1 MNEEHDNAQGADQVL
16 VEQQVL
22 ARLASHPC
30 EFIANIVSE
39 NIPGGALR
47 FVVEDNQTQQL
58 TIEML
63 PMPPATARMVVLPL
77 CRALGHLHELGIMHR
92 DVKPENVLVSADG
105 QAKLTGFTF
114 TSMQPTAFSLVGTPE
129 FMAPETIRADPYTV
143 TVDWWALGC
152 LTSELL
158 TGTTP
163 FNRAGP
169 DVPTLLRMILW
180 DPITVPSHPH
190 VGPLERDFIM
200 ALLQRNPSARLGGQG
215 HTAVLAHPWF
225 LPTTVGVG
233 N

>member
-105 QAKLTGFTF
+105 QAKLTGFAF

-152 LTSELL
+152 LMCELL
-158 TGTTP
+158 TGQNP
-163 FNRAGP
+163 FAVP
-169 DVPTLLRMILW
+169 DSSVRDLLRMILY
-180 DPITVPSHPH
+180 DEIVVPKHEH
-190 VGPLERDFIM
+190 VGPSEHKFMMALLERDPRI
-200 ALLQRNPSARLGGQG
+200 RLGQEG
-215 HTAVLAHPWF
+215 HTQVLAHAWCGGEDP
-225 LPTTVGVG
+225 
-233 N
+233 